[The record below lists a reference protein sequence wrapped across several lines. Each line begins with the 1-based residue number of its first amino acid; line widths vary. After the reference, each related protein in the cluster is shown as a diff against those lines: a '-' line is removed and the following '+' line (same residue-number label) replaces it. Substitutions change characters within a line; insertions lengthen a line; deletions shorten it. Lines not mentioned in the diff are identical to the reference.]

1 MIALHT
7 WNKALNVVPRSNAHV
22 LSSCRDM
29 ILHMISLYDWMTR
42 LQ

>member
-1 MIALHT
+1 MIASHT
-7 WNKALNVVPRSNAHV
+7 WNKALNVVPQSNAHV
-22 LSSCRDM
+22 LSPCGDM